1 MNVLDNMAV
10 GAQVYMW
17 KCKEKIKDFFAEE
30 HGVSNVVATVI
41 LVLVVVLLIAAFW
54 GSLKTWMAQLWK
66 KITEGSNGITGTPNL
81 ESGGATGGGVN

>member
-17 KCKEKIKDFFAEE
+17 KCKEKIKDFFEEE
-30 HGVSNVVATVI
+30 HGVSNVVATVV

-54 GSLKTWMAQLWK
+54 GSLKDFMGTVW
-66 KITEGSNGITGTPNL
+66 SRITGKVEGMDEPT
-81 ESGGATGGGVN
+81 SF